1 MKYRIFGRL
10 GWKVSEIGFGA
21 WAIGGAG
28 WGKQA
33 DHESIRTLHKAL
45 DLGCNFIDTAQGY
58 GDGHSEQIIGKV
70 LRERKGERVYVA
82 TKIPPKPGN
91 WPPTPYDKIEDR
103 YSEAYIRERIEAS
116 LSSLQ
121 TDCIDLL
128 QLHSWTRAWN
138 RHPLALGILRDLQK
152 EGKLRGIGISTPE
165 QDQNSLVELMR
176 DGWLDAVQVIYNIF
190 EQEPAAEFL
199 PAAMENKIGVIVRVA
214 FDEGSLTGK
223 FTEQTTF
230 SAGEFRS
237 NYFAGDRLARTVKR
251 VEKIKATV
259 GTAEPDMATAALN
272 FALKP
277 AAVSTVIAGTRNE
290 RQAEL
295 NCGVSD
301 QPAMSDEL
309 EMKLHEHPALAPVS
323 GQAAMWHLK
332 VSR

>member
-21 WAIGGAG
+21 WAIGGMG

-33 DHESIRTLHKAL
+33 DNESVRALHRAL

-58 GDGHSEQIIGKV
+58 GDGHSEQIIGRV
-70 LRERKGERVYVA
+70 LKERKGEHIYVA
-82 TKIPPKPGN
+82 TKIPPQPGS
-91 WPPTPYDKIEDR
+91 WPPTPYDKIQDR
-103 YSEAYIRERIEAS
+103 FPEAYIRERIESS
-116 LSSLQ
+116 LRNLQ

-128 QLHSWTRAWN
+128 QLHSWTRAWT
-138 RHPLALGILRDLQK
+138 RHPLALDILRTLQQ

-165 QDQNSLVELMR
+165 QDQNSLVDLMR
-176 DGWLDAVQVIYNIF
+176 GGWLDAVQVIYNIF

-199 PAAMENKIGVIVRVA
+199 PVALKYRIGVIVRVA
-214 FDEGSLTGK
+214 FDEGALTGK
-223 FTEQTTF
+223 FTEQTKF
-230 SAGEFRS
+230 LEGEFRN

-251 VEKIKATV
+251 VEKIKATI
-259 GTAEPDMATAALN
+259 GSAGPDLATVALK

-277 AAVSTVIAGTRNE
+277 AAVSTVIPGIRNE

-301 QPAMSDEL
+301 QAALSDEL
-309 EMKLHEHPALAPVS
+309 EMQLREHAWRRGIWYP
-323 GQAAMWHLK
+323 GK
-332 VSR
+332 E